1 MSSPNPRATSSVKI
15 EPGLPVNAELLG
27 RSLDI
32 KKQLTH
38 SLHGAGLGSGGISKG
53 PGRRNSVNVKQEDD
67 VDEEDQRNER
77 RRRDDINERIQELLT
92 LIPPKYFR
100 ESNKDIQNGLD
111 DSLVKSTGTKDGK
124 PNKGQ
129 ILTQAVEYIQALQ
142 NSIDE
147 NNRKEVELLL
157 KMKNYQM
164 QQEKKLNVPIAVE
177 STSAELALGEIGVG
191 PESTEYFKSVL
202 MNKREE

>member
-1 MSSPNPRATSSVKI
+1 MASPNHRSHSSMRI

-27 RSLDI
+27 RSFDI

-38 SLHGAGLGSGGISKG
+38 SMHGAGTGGISKA
-53 PGRRNSVNVKQEDD
+53 PGRRNSTHVAAEDENG
-67 VDEEDQRNER
+67 DEEQHNER
-77 RRRDDINERIQELLT
+77 KRRDDINERIQELLT
-92 LIPPKYFR
+92 LIPPDYFR
-100 ESNKDIQNGLD
+100 DSAKEGSAGPEEGSSKSN
-111 DSLVKSTGTKDGK
+111 GTKDGK

-157 KMKNYQM
+157 KMKTYQM
-164 QQEKKLNVPIAVE
+164 QQEGQLNAPITVGT
-177 STSAELALGEIGVG
+177 TSAELALGEIGVG
-191 PESTEYFKSVL
+191 PHSQEYFKAVL
-202 MNKREE
+202 ARKSDD